1 MVVTKNPDDTWVS
14 VSAPSQGENEYGE
27 KAVKV
32 EITVEENNDSDRELS
47 IIIDK
52 K

>member
-1 MVVTKNPDDTWVS
+1 MEINKNN
-14 VSAPSQGENEYGE
+14 QGLLQNLQNEYGE